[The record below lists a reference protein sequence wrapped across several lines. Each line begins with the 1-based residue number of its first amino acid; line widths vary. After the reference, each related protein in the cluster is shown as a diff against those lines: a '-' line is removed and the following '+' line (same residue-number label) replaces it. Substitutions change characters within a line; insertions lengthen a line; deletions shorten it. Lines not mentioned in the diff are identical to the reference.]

1 MPGVAVT
8 KPPVPAYIRHV
19 NFSDGTVMSSL
30 AASNERTL
38 AAPAKIIQPAWVR
51 TAHWINAVAMIL
63 MIMSGWQIYNASPLF
78 GFTFSSS
85 ITLGGWLGGAL
96 LWHFAAM
103 WLLMVNGLVYVV
115 LGFAT
120 GRFRNKLLP
129 ITPGGVISDARAA
142 LTGRLS
148 HQDLTKYNYVQKLLY
163 AGIIVVGVLIVLS
176 GLSIWKPV
184 QLQYLTALFGGYDVA
199 RYVHFF
205 CMAAICAFLVV
216 HVALAV
222 LVPKSLRAMIIGR

>member
-1 MPGVAVT
+1 
-8 KPPVPAYIRHV
+8 
-19 NFSDGTVMSSL
+19 MSSL

-51 TAHWINAVAMIL
+51 IAHWINAVAMIL

-78 GFTFSSS
+78 DFHFSSS
-85 ITLGGWLGGAL
+85 ITLGGWLAGAL

-120 GRFRNKLLP
+120 GRFRKKLLP
-129 ITPGGVISDARAA
+129 ITAGGVISDTRAA

-148 HQDLTKYNYVQKLLY
+148 HEDLTKYNYVQKLLY
-163 AGIIVVGVLIVLS
+163 AGIIVVSVLIVLS

-184 QLQYLTALFGGYDVA
+184 QFQYLTALFGGYDVA

>member
-1 MPGVAVT
+1 
-8 KPPVPAYIRHV
+8 
-19 NFSDGTVMSSL
+19 MSSL
-30 AASNERTL
+30 AATDTRDATTS
-38 AAPAKIIQPAWVR
+38 KVIQPAWVR
-51 TAHWINAVAMIL
+51 TMHWINAVAVIL

-78 GFTFSSS
+78 GFLRFSHS

-103 WLLMVNGLVYVV
+103 WLLAVNGLVYLVM
-115 LGFAT
+115 GFVS
-120 GRFRNKLLP
+120 GRFKKKLLP
-129 ITPGGVISDARAA
+129 ITADGVISDTKAA
-142 LTGRLS
+142 LTGKLS
-148 HQDLTKYNYVQKLLY
+148 HDDLTRYNQVQKLLY
-163 AGIIVVGVLIVLS
+163 AAIIVVGVLIVLS

-184 QLQYLTALFGGYDVA
+184 QLQWLTAAFGGYDFA

-205 CMAAICAFLVV
+205 CMLAIVAFLVV